1 MSGYTRVRAMCVLI
15 ATMVAMVTTCSA
27 VSAAPAARS
36 GGAVGPVPSAGC
48 RTAPTPPRTS
58 LHGFSVVGRSG
69 DYLQEVP
76 RVAPRVP
83 MPVVFDVHGYLQP
96 GVLQDAW
103 SGMGAYGASHGFAVI
118 TPETHVLPPKWDY
131 GKDGVDIGFLS
142 AMLTHVE
149 RTLCVDKRRVY
160 MTGLS
165 MGAFTASSVAC
176 QLADRFAAVAPVSG
190 LQNFAWCR
198 PSRHVPVVAFHGTG
212 DEILS
217 YSGGVGARGK
227 LLPSTD
233 GSARTIGQQSRDDAH
248 PRLMPNAESIPA
260 QTHAWARRNG
270 CAERPTT
277 RKVTHDVSRTSYSCA
292 PDSSVELYTIIG
304 GGHNWPGGDPA
315 LAATAI
321 TGPITSS
328 ISATAIIWDFFRKH
342 PLTGALHA

>member
-1 MSGYTRVRAMCVLI
+1 MRVQVTLCVLF
-15 ATMVAMVTTCSA
+15 ATALALMTTCA
-27 VSAAPAARS
+27 TVSAAPAERS
-36 GGAVGPVPSAGC
+36 TAASAPVPSAGC
-48 RTAPTPPRTS
+48 RAAATPPGTS
-58 LHGFSVVGRSG
+58 LHGFSAVGRSG

-96 GVLQDAW
+96 GALQDAW
-103 SGMGAYGASHGFAVI
+103 SGMGAYGARHGFAVI

-131 GKDGVDIGFLS
+131 GRNGVDIKFLS
-142 AMLTHVE
+142 ALLTHVE
-149 RTLCVDKRRVY
+149 QTLCVDKRRVY

-217 YSGGVGARGK
+217 YSGGVGPRGK

-233 GSARTIGQQSRDDAH
+233 GSARTIGQQRRNDAH
-248 PRLMPNAESIPA
+248 PKLMPNSESIPT
-260 QTHAWARRNG
+260 QTAAWARRNG
-270 CAERPTT
+270 CTGRPTT
-277 RKVTHDVSRTSYSCA
+277 RKVAHDVSRTSYSCT
-292 PDSSVELYTIIG
+292 PDSAVELYTIQG

-315 LAATAI
+315 IAATEF

-328 ISATAIIWDFFRKH
+328 ISATAIIWDFFRSH
-342 PLTGALHA
+342 PLTALKSPDAG